1 MKQEQKSPR
10 QKNKETKQKK
20 TKTNKQ
26 NQISLP
32 MPPHASAEPA
42 LGKLGIA
49 KLARIMQFPG
59 KRLLVFKQL
68 QDLGSVAALNR
79 IADEALASASKGG
92 AQDCDTSSP
101 TSNKTTLWL

>member
-1 MKQEQKSPR
+1 
-10 QKNKETKQKK
+10 
-20 TKTNKQ
+20 
-26 NQISLP
+26 

-59 KRLLVFKQL
+59 ERLLVFKQV
-68 QDLGSVAALNR
+68 QDLGTVVALNR

-92 AQDCDTSSP
+92 TQDCDTSSL
-101 TSNKTTLWL
+101 TSNKTTLRLRFQVSCILPYLRKTSIYHHKKRQ